1 MPEKEKHS
9 LLSNPTLKNAGELAF
24 MYGSWIAV
32 HAAAANAYPY
42 FCAHSSVLGLITSPF
57 YAPAP
62 HCKAL
67 LWCVNAGSAG
77 VDAMWVTFGT
87 WCSTKILRKFWNIL
101 EHCLWVIHLV

>member
-1 MPEKEKHS
+1 MAEGSKYS
-9 LLSNPTLKNAGELAF
+9 LMSNPALRNAGELAL
-24 MYGSWIAV
+24 MYGGWIAV

-42 FCAHSSVLGLITSPF
+42 FCAHSSVMGLLTSPF

-77 VDAMWVTFGT
+77 VDAMWITFGT
-87 WCSTKILRKFWNIL
+87 WCSTKVLKKFW
-101 EHCLWVIHLV
+101 ER